1 MTDQSVIPG
10 GPIDPN
16 NPPPPPPTK
25 PKGSQ
30 NDQANQENVGP
41 DQSKGQA
48 TPASS
53 TETTDE

>member
-30 NDQANQENVGP
+30 RDETNQENVGS
-41 DQSKGQA
+41 DQSEGQA
-48 TPASS
+48 TPAPS

>member
-1 MTDQSVIPG
+1 MTDQPIPG

-25 PKGSQ
+25 PKGSKR
-30 NDQANQENVGP
+30 DETNQENVGS
-41 DQSKGQA
+41 DQSEGQT

>member
-1 MTDQSVIPG
+1 MTDQPIPG

-16 NPPPPPPTK
+16 DRPPPPPK
-25 PKGSQ
+25 KGSKR
-30 NDQANQENVGP
+30 DETNQENVGS
-41 DQSKGQA
+41 DQSEGQA